1 MLSSSKS
8 VSIFLRSTRALDT
21 LLPMNIRDFKQLK
34 NLKSQGYL
42 HFRSYVMAEGLLRR
56 IGITLLLHISFRK
69 WSNYIPIVSGL
80 AKSVQGLL
88 IGFLVEAETSEL
100 LRPKAL
106 GSQPIYQSNVAT
118 INSCSNDLYDY
129 IVIGSGPGAA
139 IAAQKLDSRH
149 RILIIE
155 QGGTPRTPP
164 SRHHT
169 LEHVRNDFYKGGQ
182 EIAFSSWLPQFAQ
195 AAVLGGGSEVNSGL
209 YHDLPEHLVNRFLD
223 AAGLPLQKF
232 LTSQDG
238 VRSLLQISQMKVSV
252 DDSPIARGAQGLG
265 YEFQN
270 IPRWRTYRDN
280 SDFIQHGM
288 IDVVWNRLSRQD
300 NFYFMLNTRVKKIDA
315 GKPDKI
321 KVSCV
326 DSIGQ
331 SVVFFAKNVIVA
343 AGAIQTPRLL
353 GQNGLI
359 DWKMTNFQWHPMIRT
374 IINTLETDLGL
385 NDVDPFQAWTADR
398 NFKFGSA
405 VSTPGLLAMNLGR
418 RPDAAELP
426 RLRSVYASFVSTGRG
441 GIIPQTS
448 FPFYFPSVK
457 DRENLE
463 KARAFTENLIVSSG
477 ASFANP
483 DQKIKKGV
491 STVHIFGTLPINSGA
506 YIEGTSRL
514 KVDSRIQVSDG
525 SLLPFGPGVNPQGVI
540 MSLCDAIVTC

>member
-1 MLSSSKS
+1 
-8 VSIFLRSTRALDT
+8 
-21 LLPMNIRDFKQLK
+21 
-34 NLKSQGYL
+34 
-42 HFRSYVMAEGLLRR
+42 LRR
-56 IGITLLLHISFRK
+56 IGITLLLHISFSK
-69 WSNYIPIVSGL
+69 WSSYIPIVSGL

-88 IGFLVEAETSEL
+88 IGFLVETETSDL
-100 LRPKAL
+100 LNINAL
-106 GSQPIYQSNVAT
+106 DGHYVYQTNVT
-118 INSCSNDLYDY
+118 SLNSCSYELYDY
-129 IVIGSGPGAA
+129 IIIGSGPGAA
-139 IAAQKLDSRH
+139 IAAQKMDSRL
-149 RILIIE
+149 RILVIE

-209 YHDLPEHLVNRFLD
+209 YHDLPEHLVDGFLD
-223 AAGLPLQKF
+223 DAGLSLQMF
-232 LTSQDG
+232 LTSQDK
-238 VRSLLQISQMKVSV
+238 VRSLLQISQMKVSL

-270 IPRWRTYRDN
+270 IPRWRTYREN

-288 IDVVWNRLSRQD
+288 IDVVWNRLSQQD
-300 NFYFMLNTRVKKIDA
+300 NFHFKLNTRVNKIVT
-315 GKPDKI
+315 GRTNQI
-321 KVSCV
+321 KVSCI
-326 DSIGQ
+326 DSVGEP
-331 SVVFFAKNVIVA
+331 VEFFAKNVIVA

-359 DWKMTNFQWHPMIRT
+359 NWKMTNFQWHPMIRT
-374 IINTLETDLGL
+374 IIKTSETDLGL

-418 RPDAAELP
+418 RPDATELP
-426 RLRSVYASFVSTGRG
+426 RLRSVYGSFVSTGRG

-448 FPFYFPSVK
+448 FPFYFPSVE

-463 KARAFTENLIVSSG
+463 KVRALTEKLITSSG

-483 DQKIKKGV
+483 DQKVKKGV
-491 STVHIFGTLPINSGA
+491 STVHIFGTLPINGGV
-506 YIEGTSRL
+506 YVEGTSRL
-514 KVDSRIQVSDG
+514 KADSRIQVSDG
-525 SLLPFGPGVNPQGVI
+525 SLLPFGPGVNPQGII
-540 MSLCDAIVTC
+540 MSLCDAIITC